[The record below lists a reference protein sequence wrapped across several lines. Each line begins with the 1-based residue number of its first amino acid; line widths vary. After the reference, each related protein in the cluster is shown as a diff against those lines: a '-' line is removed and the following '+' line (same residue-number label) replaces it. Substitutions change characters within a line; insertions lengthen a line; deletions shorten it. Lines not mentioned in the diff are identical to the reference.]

1 MNAKRTE
8 IRNKVETLSKEL
20 ESAVR
25 DWIEPLTKWL
35 VADVTV
41 CTTSSSVRLA
51 LSSDETK
58 TIDLVYYNRDRGVF
72 KEGQFMTNIGAFGS
86 FDVISKNDVEE
97 YYKQV
102 GNLLSN
108 KAMLDFVRKGI
119 KEYSENILGLLKEYR
134 ALCKE
139 V

>member
-1 MNAKRTE
+1 M
-8 IRNKVETLSKEL
+8 IRIEELNKEL
-20 ESAVR
+20 ETAVR
-25 DWIEPLTKWL
+25 DWIEPRTKWL
-35 VADVTV
+35 VTDVTV
-41 CTTSSSVRLA
+41 CTTSSGVRLA

-58 TIDLVYYNRDRGVF
+58 TIDLVYYNHNCGVF

-119 KEYSENILGLLKEYR
+119 KEYSEKILGLLKEYR
-134 ALCKE
+134 ALCREE